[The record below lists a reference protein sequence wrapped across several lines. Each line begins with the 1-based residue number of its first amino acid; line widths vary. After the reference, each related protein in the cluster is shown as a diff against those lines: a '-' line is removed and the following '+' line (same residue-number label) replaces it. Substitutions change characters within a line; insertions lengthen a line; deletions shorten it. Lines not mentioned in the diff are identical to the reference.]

1 MAQLGHVIEIRREP
15 KEVFELLG
23 DPTRDAEWAG
33 PVVAVEALMPGPIG
47 VGSRFRQTSRT
58 LGIRFPMLLEVAEY
72 EPNRRITLKS
82 VAGAVAFRNER
93 RFDPIDTGTRVTFSG
108 NVRLPG
114 AAPRRAARGPLQW
127 RPSRPRPRS
136 RQAASGSNV
145 RVKSLSSRLRAPM
158 ATTRARLSRR
168 AGSSP
173 RPRRSARTSL
183 RPDSL
188 AGGEGATRASRGCA
202 SFRGT

>member
-1 MAQLGHVIEIRREP
+1 MAQLSHVIEIRREP

-72 EPNRRITLKS
+72 EPNRRMTLKS
-82 VAGAVAFRNER
+82 VDGAVAFRNER

-108 NVRLPG
+108 NVRLPWALRLVEPLAVRFSG
-114 AAPRRAARGPLQW
+114 GQVDRDLEAVKRRLEA
-127 RPSRPRPRS
+127 
-136 RQAASGSNV
+136 
-145 RVKSLSSRLRAPM
+145 
-158 ATTRARLSRR
+158 
-168 AGSSP
+168 
-173 RPRRSARTSL
+173 RSA
-183 RPDSL
+183 
-188 AGGEGATRASRGCA
+188 
-202 SFRGT
+202 